1 MRIEAVVLRRLAWVA
16 CSLPLLLLVYRALT
30 LKLGGNPVE
39 ALEHELGSWA
49 LIFLLCSLSITPLRQ
64 WFKRPELAVLRRTFG
79 LFAFSYALLHV
90 LVYAVL
96 DRGLLVSEL
105 LTDLS
110 KRPYVMLGAAAF
122 VLLAL
127 LAATSPKRV
136 VRALGAARWKTI
148 HLAVYVAASLA
159 VAHFMWLKWDKNLL
173 DRPLMYLAVL
183 VLLLAVRLPVVQ
195 RLYKSSSGRN

>member
-1 MRIEAVVLRRLAWVA
+1 MRLDAVVLRRLVWVA
-16 CSLPLLLLVYRALT
+16 CSVPFFLLMYRALT
-30 LKLGGNPVE
+30 LTLGGNPVE

-64 WFKRPELAVLRRTFG
+64 WLKRPELAVLRRTFG

-110 KRPYVMLGAAAF
+110 KRPYVMLGAGAF
-122 VLLAL
+122 VLLTL

-136 VRALGAARWKTI
+136 VRALGARRWKQV
-148 HLAVYVAASLA
+148 HWAVYAAAGLA

-173 DRPLMYLAVL
+173 ERPLMYMVVLL
-183 VLLLAVRLPVVQ
+183 VLLACRLPVVR
-195 RLYKSSSGRN
+195 RLYKSSSGRS